1 MKIDDKVCVA
11 MTGRQMAKAYAVL
24 GRSNGS
30 GQAEIWSEL
39 KSYLDPKQ
47 EKYNL
52 FIDCMHKLDT
62 LNYNSYEDKWLELL
76 FSDGKSEEQKQLD
89 ELMLK
94 IEQLN
99 KEANKLKEMIE
110 SK

>member
-1 MKIDDKVCVA
+1 MKIDDKIYIE
-11 MTGRQMAKAYAVL
+11 MNGRQMAKAYAVL

-30 GQAEIWSEL
+30 HQAEIWSEL
-39 KSYLDPKQ
+39 KGYLDPKQ

-52 FIDCMHKLDT
+52 FIDPMHKLDT
-62 LNYNSYEDKWLELL
+62 LNYNSYENKWLELL
-76 FSDGKSEEQKQLD
+76 FGDGKSKEQKQL
-89 ELMLK
+89 EEVMSK

-99 KEANKLKEMIE
+99 QEASKLKEMIE